1 MATAIL
7 QVRVDTE
14 LKKRVESK
22 LKHMGLNMST
32 AVNMLLHQ
40 IDNQNKIPFTI
51 AGREDS
57 ELLKTIREVEAG
69 KGLSKVYTD
78 SDELYKD
85 LEIWFFCLIFK

>member
-14 LKKRVESK
+14 LKKRVEEK

-32 AVNMLLHQ
+32 TVNMLLHQ
-40 IDNQNKIPFTI
+40 IDNQNKIPFVINGKKET
-51 AGREDS
+51 S
-57 ELLKTIREVEAG
+57 LMQTIREVEAG

-78 SDELYKD
+78 PDELYRD
-85 LEIWFFCLIFK
+85 LGI

>member
-7 QVRVDTE
+7 QVRVDTD

-51 AGREDS
+51 AGKEES
-57 ELLKTIREVEAG
+57 ELIKTIHEVESG

-78 SDELYKD
+78 PDELYRD
-85 LEIWFFCLIFK
+85 LGI

>member
-57 ELLKTIREVEAG
+57 ELLQTIREVEAG

-78 SDELYKD
+78 PDELYKD
-85 LEIWFFCLIFK
+85 LGI